1 MKKVYTFATFFSRRI
16 AWLLMCVSTL
26 VFSSCSD
33 EYDDS
38 ELRADIEDLENR
50 VAALEAWQ
58 KSVNSDIQSLQSL
71 VKALEEK
78 NFITDVTPVKENG
91 IEVGYTITFQTGES
105 ITIKH
110 GVDGIDGETPVI
122 GVAKDTDGVYY
133 WTVKIGD
140 AAAEFMTDGAGNKI
154 PVTGPKGDTGDDG
167 QTPYIGENGNWWIGT
182 TDTGVKAQGD
192 TGDDGQ
198 TPYIKDG
205 NWWIGT
211 TDTGV
216 KAQGEDAIAP
226 QVRINADSNE
236 WEIST
241 DGGATW
247 TSTGVKA
254 TGEKGEDG
262 EKGDRGDA
270 VFAENGV
277 DYTSDPDNV
286 IFTLAD
292 GTQLVIP
299 RANTLTVGFD
309 SYEPFTV
316 YAKGSDVAIVLPQGL
331 KESDYTAMVAEVKN
345 EAGTGMD
352 IQTRAASPW
361 QVDLTKPAF
370 VDGVYQNNAKVRVT
384 PVDAANGD
392 KAILKV
398 TLIDKEGQE
407 VSVSRVLQ
415 YYENALTFAA
425 MEGGSFTL
433 EEDLV
438 LKEPVIV
445 PAGKTLDLDLGGHT
459 IASDD
464 TWDGNVNWSVVS
476 VLGGNLTIKNGTV
489 QSWGN
494 GVYGM
499 DVRNGG
505 HVVIE
510 SGTYLGYLDAVYV
523 HTGTVEI
530 KGGTFDLVKTE
541 EYPDWGTNYLINC
554 LDANYKNGTAKVI
567 ITGGTFVDFDPA
579 NNRAEGVGTNFVA
592 AGYSSEKVSD
602 NPATYEVVPGVKV
615 DSADDIQNAIAS
627 AVESGSNT
635 VVLTA
640 PVSFNEDIELDG
652 QGVMFEGSPVY
663 FNGSS
668 VTVKNLTFAN
678 GHNASKNGSAVY
690 VTGGNC
696 KNLTFEN
703 CTFVDA
709 EWDAVQLTNKDIE
722 SVAFRNCTFKN
733 TMQGYRYIHL
743 ELVDSNALAVNET
756 ATVEI
761 TGCTFENVSN
771 AYCKDSAITITG
783 FLFANMKIAGNYVKG
798 AGADHLTTS
807 VIWICDGNNFSN
819 LMSEEDINQ
828 ASTLVE

>member
-1 MKKVYTFATFFSRRI
+1 MKKVYTFATFFCRRI

-78 NFITDVTPVKENG
+78 NFITDITPVKENG

-167 QTPYIGENGNWWIGT
+167 QTPYI
-182 TDTGVKAQGD
+182 
-192 TGDDGQ
+192 
-198 TPYIKDG
+198 KDG

-241 DGGATW
+241 DGGVTW
-247 TSTGVKA
+247 ASTGVKA

-262 EKGDRGDA
+262 DKGDKGDA

-286 IFTLAD
+286 IFTLVD
-292 GTQLVIP
+292 GTQLIVP

-345 EAGTGMD
+345 SAGTGMD

-370 VDGVYQNNAKVRVT
+370 ADGVYQNNAKVRVT

-415 YYENALTFAA
+415 YYENALTVAA
-425 MEGGSFTL
+425 MEGGTFTL

-438 LKEPVIV
+438 LKEPIIV

-464 TWDGNVNWSVVS
+464 TWDGNVTWSVVS

-489 QSWGN
+489 QSGGN
-494 GVYGM
+494 GVYGL
-499 DVRNGG
+499 DIRNGG

-510 SGTYLGYLDAVYV
+510 SGTYLGYVDAVYV
-523 HTGTVEI
+523 HKGTVEI
-530 KGGTFDLVKTE
+530 KGGTFDLVKTD
-541 EYPDWGTNYLINC
+541 EYPTWGTNYLINC
-554 LDANYKNGTAKVI
+554 LDANYKNGTAKVS
-567 ITGGTFVDFDPA
+567 ITGGTFVNFDPA
-579 NNRAEGVGTNFVA
+579 NNRAEGAGTNFVA

-615 DSADDIQNAIAS
+615 DSAAEIQNAIAS

-640 PVSFNEDIELDG
+640 PVSFNEDVVLDG
-652 QGVMFEGSPVY
+652 QGVTFEGSPVY

-668 VTVKNLTFAN
+668 VTVRNLTFAN

-709 EWDAVQLTNKDIE
+709 EWDAIQLTDKDIE
-722 SVAFRNCTFKN
+722 SVVIRNSTFKN
-733 TMQGYRYIHL
+733 TKKGNRYIHL
-743 ELVDSNALAVNET
+743 ELRDNGYAVNET

-761 TGCTFENVSN
+761 TGCTFENVSSE
-771 AYCKDSAITITG
+771 YCKDSAITILG
-783 FLFANMKIAGNYVKG
+783 FRFANMNISGNYVKG
-798 AGADHLTTS
+798 AGADNLTTS

-819 LMSEEDINQ
+819 LMSVEDINK
-828 ASTLVE
+828 AFTLAE

>member
-78 NFITDVTPVKENG
+78 NFITDVTPVMENG
-91 IEVGYTITFQTGES
+91 VEVGYTITFQTGKS
-105 ITIKH
+105 ITIRH
-110 GVDGIDGETPVI
+110 GVDGINGETPVI

-154 PVTGPKGDTGDDG
+154 PVTGPKGD
-167 QTPYIGENGNWWIGT
+167 
-182 TDTGVKAQGD
+182 A
-192 TGDDGQ
+192 
-198 TPYIKDG
+198 
-205 NWWIGT
+205 
-211 TDTGV
+211 
-216 KAQGEDAIAP
+216 GEDAVAP

-254 TGEKGEDG
+254 TGEKG

-361 QVDLTKPAF
+361 QVELTKPAF

-459 IASDD
+459 IASDN

-530 KGGTFDLVKTE
+530 KGGTFDLVKTD

-640 PVSFNEDIELDG
+640 PVSFNGDVVLDG
-652 QGVMFEGSPVY
+652 QGVTFEGSPVY
-663 FNGSS
+663 FNGSA
-668 VTVKNLTFAN
+668 TVRNLTFSN
-678 GHNASKNGSAVY
+678 GHSASKNGSAVY

-709 EWDAVQLTNKDIE
+709 EWDAVQLTDKDIE
-722 SVAFRNCTFKN
+722 SVVFRNCTFKN
-733 TMQGYRYIHL
+733 TVPGYRYIHL
-743 ELVDSNALAVNET
+743 ELRDNSIYAVNET

-761 TGCTFENVSN
+761 VGCTFENVSN
-771 AYCKDSAITITG
+771 AYCKDSAITISG
-783 FLFANMKIAGNYVKG
+783 FRFANMKIAGNYVKG

-828 ASTLVE
+828 AFTLLE

>member
-167 QTPYIGENGNWWIGT
+167 QTPYIKDGNWWIGT

-241 DGGATW
+241 DGGVTW
-247 TSTGVKA
+247 ASTGVKA

-262 EKGDRGDA
+262 DKGDKGDA

-286 IFTLAD
+286 IFTLVD
-292 GTQLVIP
+292 GTQLIVP

-345 EAGTGMD
+345 SAGTGMD

-370 VDGVYQNNAKVRVT
+370 ADGVYQNNAKVRVT

-415 YYENALTFAA
+415 YYENALTVAA
-425 MEGGSFTL
+425 MEGGTFTL

-438 LKEPVIV
+438 LKEPIIV

-464 TWDGNVNWSVVS
+464 TWDGNVTWSVIS
-476 VLGGNLTIKNGTV
+476 VMGGNLTLKNGTV
-489 QSWGN
+489 QSGGN
-494 GVYGM
+494 GVYGL
-499 DVRNGG
+499 DIRNGG

-530 KGGTFDLVKTE
+530 KRTTLIMGTTKESPT
-541 EYPDWGTNYLINC
+541 WATKHLITC
-554 LDANYKNGTAKVI
+554 LDGSVTHGKAKGRR
-567 ITGGTFVDFDPA
+567 TGGTCVNLEPA
-579 NNRAEGVGTNFVA
+579 NNRAEGAGTNFVA

-615 DSADDIQNAIAS
+615 DSAAEIQNAIAS

-640 PVSFNEDIELDG
+640 PVSFNEDVVLDG
-652 QGVMFEGSPVY
+652 QGVTFEGSPVY

-668 VTVKNLTFAN
+668 VTVRNLTFAN

-690 VTGGNC
+690 VPEATART
-696 KNLTFEN
+696 LRSRT
-703 CTFVDA
+703 A
-709 EWDAVQLTNKDIE
+709 R
-722 SVAFRNCTFKN
+722 SSMRNG
-733 TMQGYRYIHL
+733 M
-743 ELVDSNALAVNET
+743 
-756 ATVEI
+756 
-761 TGCTFENVSN
+761 
-771 AYCKDSAITITG
+771 
-783 FLFANMKIAGNYVKG
+783 LF
-798 AGADHLTTS
+798 S
-807 VIWICDGNNFSN
+807 
-819 LMSEEDINQ
+819 
-828 ASTLVE
+828 

>member
-1 MKKVYTFATFFSRRI
+1 
-16 AWLLMCVSTL
+16 MCVCAL
-26 VFSSCSD
+26 VLSSCSD

-38 ELRADIEDLENR
+38 EIRADIEDLENR
-50 VAALEAWQ
+50 VAALETWQ
-58 KSVNSDIQSLQSL
+58 KSVNSDIQSLKSL
-71 VKALEEK
+71 VEALEEK
-78 NFITDVTPVKENG
+78 NFITNVTPVKENG
-91 IEVGYTITFQTGES
+91 VEVGYTITFQTGES

-110 GVDGIDGETPVI
+110 GENGINGDTPVI

-133 WTVKIGD
+133 WTVKVGD
-140 AAAEFMTDGAGNKI
+140 SPAEFMTDGSGNKI

-167 QTPYIGENGNWWIGT
+167 QTPYIGENGNWW
-182 TDTGVKAQGD
+182 V
-192 TGDDGQ
+192 
-198 TPYIKDG
+198 
-205 NWWIGT
+205 GT

-216 KAQGEDAIAP
+216 KAQGETGGDGQTPYIGENGNWWVGTTDTGVKAQGEKGDDAIAP

-241 DGGATW
+241 DGGTTW

-262 EKGDRGDA
+262 DKGDKGDA

-286 IFTLAD
+286 IFTLVD
-292 GTQLVIP
+292 GMQLVVP
-299 RANTLTVGFD
+299 RAKTLTVGFD
-309 SYEPFTV
+309 SYDLLTV
-316 YAKGSDVAIVLPQGL
+316 YSGGSEIAIVLPQSL

-345 EAGTGMD
+345 SAGTDMD

-370 VDGVYQNNAKVRVT
+370 ADGVYQNNAKVRVT

-415 YYENALTFAA
+415 YYENALTVAA
-425 MEGGSFTL
+425 MEGGTFTL

-438 LKEPVIV
+438 LKEPIIV
-445 PAGKTLDLDLGGHT
+445 PAGKTLELDLGGHT

-464 TWDGNVNWSVVS
+464 TWDGNVNWSVIS
-476 VLGGNLTIKNGTV
+476 VMGGNLTLKNGTV
-489 QSWGN
+489 QSGGN
-494 GVYGM
+494 GVYGL
-499 DVRNGG
+499 DIRNGG

-523 HTGTVEI
+523 HKGTVEI

-541 EYPDWGTNYLINC
+541 EYPEWGTNYLINC
-554 LDANYKNGTAKVI
+554 LDANYKNGTAKVS

-579 NNRAEGVGTNFVA
+579 NNSAEGVGTNFVA

-602 NPATYEVVPGVKV
+602 NPATYEVKPGVKI
-615 DSADDIQNAIAS
+615 DSSTDIQDAIAA

-635 VVLTA
+635 VVLTK

-652 QGVMFEGSPVY
+652 QGVTFEGSPVY

-668 VTVKNLTFAN
+668 VTVRNLTFAN
-678 GHNASKNGSAVY
+678 GHNASGNGSAIY
-690 VTGGNC
+690 VTGKNC
-696 KNLTFEN
+696 KNLLIEN

-709 EWDAVQLTNKDIE
+709 EWDAIQLTDKDIE
-722 SVAFRNCTFKN
+722 SVVIRNSTFKN
-733 TMQGYRYIHL
+733 TKKGYRYIHL
-743 ELVDSNALAVNET
+743 ELRDNGYAVNET

-761 TGCTFENVSN
+761 TGCTFENVSSE
-771 AYCKDSAITITG
+771 YCKDSAITILG
-783 FLFANMKIAGNYVKG
+783 FRFANMNISGNYVKG
-798 AGADHLTTS
+798 AGADNLTTTI
-807 VIWICDGNNFSN
+807 IWICDGNNFSN
-819 LMSEEDINQ
+819 LMSVEDINK
-828 ASTLVE
+828 AFTLAE

>member
-1 MKKVYTFATFFSRRI
+1 MKKVYTFATFFCRRI

-78 NFITDVTPVKENG
+78 NFITDITPVKENG

-167 QTPYIGENGNWWIGT
+167 QTPYI
-182 TDTGVKAQGD
+182 
-192 TGDDGQ
+192 
-198 TPYIKDG
+198 KDG

-241 DGGATW
+241 DGGVTW
-247 TSTGVKA
+247 ASTGVKA

-262 EKGDRGDA
+262 DKGDKGDA

-286 IFTLAD
+286 IFTLVD
-292 GTQLVIP
+292 GTQLIVP

-345 EAGTGMD
+345 SAGTGMD

-370 VDGVYQNNAKVRVT
+370 ADGVYQNNAKVRVT

-415 YYENALTFAA
+415 YYENALTVAA
-425 MEGGSFTL
+425 MEGGTFTL

-438 LKEPVIV
+438 LKEPIIV

-464 TWDGNVNWSVVS
+464 TWDGNVTWSVVS

-489 QSWGN
+489 QSGGN
-494 GVYGM
+494 GVYGL
-499 DVRNGG
+499 DIRNGG

-523 HTGTVEI
+523 HKGTVEI

-567 ITGGTFVDFDPA
+567 ITGGTFVNFDPA

-602 NPATYEVVPGVKV
+602 DPATYEVVPGVKV
-615 DSADDIQNAIAS
+615 DSAAEIQNAIAS

-640 PVSFNEDIELDG
+640 PVSFNEDVVLDG
-652 QGVMFEGSPVY
+652 QGVTFEGSPVY

-668 VTVKNLTFAN
+668 VTVRNLTFAN

-709 EWDAVQLTNKDIE
+709 EWDAIQLTDKDIE
-722 SVAFRNCTFKN
+722 SVVIRNSTFKN
-733 TMQGYRYIHL
+733 TKKGNRYIHL
-743 ELVDSNALAVNET
+743 ELRDNGYAVNET

-761 TGCTFENVSN
+761 TGCTFENVSSE
-771 AYCKDSAITITG
+771 YCKDSAITILG
-783 FLFANMKIAGNYVKG
+783 FRFANMNISGNYVKG
-798 AGADHLTTS
+798 AGADNLTTS

-819 LMSEEDINQ
+819 LMSVEDINK
-828 ASTLVE
+828 AFTLAE